1 MTDLTNKQA
10 LEAALR
16 AYRDTPVDIACGD
29 SDENQEICVKAAI
42 RAYLAAM
49 PADGLA
55 ARLVEVADF
64 LARAGD
70 SETERL
76 LREAA
81 EHIARTGSRP
91 EVQTS

>member
-1 MTDLTNKQA
+1 MSDALDPKA
-10 LEAALR
+10 LERARVAFTVHLRKADAFDERVGNCPIDLFRAAM
-16 AYRDTPVDIACGD
+16 DD
-29 SDENQEICVKAAI
+29 AI
-42 RAYLAAM
+42 RAYLAAL
-49 PADGLA
+49 PTDGLA

-81 EHIARTGSRP
+81 SALYVAER
-91 EVQTS
+91 